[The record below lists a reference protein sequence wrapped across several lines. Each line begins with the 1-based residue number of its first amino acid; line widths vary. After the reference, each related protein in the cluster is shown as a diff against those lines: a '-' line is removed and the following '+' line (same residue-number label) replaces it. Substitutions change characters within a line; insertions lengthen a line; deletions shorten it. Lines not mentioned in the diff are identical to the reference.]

1 MRCMTESIDIAG
13 PVESFQVT
21 LEAAEMYE
29 AAFVPA
35 FFAQWA
41 PILCDEAGISEG
53 MRVLDVACGTG
64 VVTRVAADQVGPLGA
79 VTGIDLNDAMLAVA
93 RRIRPDIDYRLG
105 DAAALPFADG
115 RTTWS

>member
-1 MRCMTESIDIAG
+1 MLCPTAAAKMRCMTESIDIAG

-53 MRVLDVACGTG
+53 MQCLT
-64 VVTRVAADQVGPLGA
+64 
-79 VTGIDLNDAMLAVA
+79 
-93 RRIRPDIDYRLG
+93 
-105 DAAALPFADG
+105 LPAEQA
-115 RTTWS
+115 S